1 MVCSGVIGLL
11 HSHKYPH
18 IIFPQMSVHRDNDE
32 YVQGKWILDNKLS
45 VFELSKYWTLAHAA
59 FKGKKYEDKQW
70 LPMWRDLRRF
80 EEIWGNIWKFTNATN
95 VTMPLFGH
103 GI

>member
-45 VFELSKYWTLAHAA
+45 VFELSEYWTLAHAA
-59 FKGKKYEDKQW
+59 FKGKKKRTNNA
-70 LPMWRDLRRF
+70 MATNVKRF
-80 EEIWGNIWKFTNATN
+80 EEIWGNIWKFTN